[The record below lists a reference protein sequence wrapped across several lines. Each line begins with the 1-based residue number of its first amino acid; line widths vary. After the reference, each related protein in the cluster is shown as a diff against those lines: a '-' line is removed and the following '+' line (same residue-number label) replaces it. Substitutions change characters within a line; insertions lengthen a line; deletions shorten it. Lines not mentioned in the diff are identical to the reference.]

1 MAYIIYNGDGDI
13 LLTMPDG
20 EIDSSTTSLDLI
32 GKNVNNYG
40 QSFNNNMVKLLTSF
54 ASADGNQPLSPQ
66 IGQLWF
72 NKTSSR
78 LTVYDGDSFK
88 PTYGS
93 TVAGTS
99 PITTSTGDLWFD
111 TINGQL
117 NIWDGDEFQLVGPA
131 VSTVHGRFGL
141 TPPSATIRDYASNI
155 PQKVGVFYSYGDAVA
170 LTTTSSFQM
179 SANTSS
185 VYFGVSTVT
194 NVVKGLTVFN
204 NLDVRGDVY
213 VAGNR
218 QVPPNKTLAVNYDIS
233 PWGTPNNPTAINNGN
248 VAIAADLEMMFP
260 LSTSTYNTY
269 YYPVGSEVRVLCQE
283 GAGGATSV
291 RRFIAISGPLRWA
304 PNTTLYYS
312 TSTAANNI
320 VV

>member
-13 LLTMPDG
+13 LLTMSDG

-54 ASADGNQPLSPQ
+54 ASSAGNQPLSPQ

-72 NKTSSR
+72 NKTTSR

-117 NIWDGDEFQLVGPA
+117 NIWDGDEFQLVGPN
-131 VSTVHGRFGL
+131 VSTVYGRFGL
-141 TPPSATIRDYASNI
+141 TPPSLTIRDFASNI
-155 PQKVGVFYSYGDAVA
+155 PQKVGVFYSYGDPVA
-170 LTTTSSFQM
+170 LVTTSSFQM
-179 SANTSS
+179 SASTSS

-194 NVVKGLTVFN
+194 NVVKGLTVVN
-204 NLDVRGDVY
+204 DLEVKGDIY
-213 VAGNR
+213 VGGQLQTAD
-218 QVPPNKTLAVNYDIS
+218 KTLSINYDIS

-248 VAIAADLEMMFP
+248 IAIAADLEKMFP

-283 GAGGATSV
+283 GTGGDTSV

-312 TSTAANNI
+312 TSTAADNI

>member
-141 TPPSATIRDYASNI
+141 TPPAATIRDYASNI
-155 PQKVGVFYSYGDAVA
+155 PQKVGIFYSYGNPVA
-170 LTTTSSFQM
+170 LVTTSSFQM

-194 NVVKGLTVFN
+194 NVVKGLTVFDD
-204 NLDVRGDVY
+204 LEVKGDIYLRGKT
-213 VAGNR
+213 R
-218 QVPPNKTLAVNYDIS
+218 TPNKTLTINYDIS

-248 VAIAADLEMMFP
+248 IAIAADLEKVFP
-260 LSTSTYNTY
+260 LSTSTYNVHTY
-269 YYPVGSEVRVLCQE
+269 AIGSEVFVLCQE
-283 GAGGATSV
+283 GAGGTTSV

-304 PNTTLYYS
+304 PNTELYYS
-312 TSTAANNI
+312 TSTAADNI